1 MIRSTL
7 ISLVL
12 IFLFFV
18 VVDAQSDSSE
28 TDAISGDA
36 VSNFQPSLA
45 VIIGILCVM
54 FALTFFLLVY
64 AKYCHSA
71 ATVHADHHRRLLNR
85 TRSRSSGIDK
95 KVLESLPFFKFSS
108 LKGSKQGLECSVCLS
123 KFEDIEILRFLP
135 QCKHG
140 FHIDCIDQW
149 LEKHS
154 SCPLCRQKV
163 NANDPTIFTYTS
175 SMRFS
180 RNQSEIR
187 EDSNIELYVQR
198 EQEHHGSSTFSI
210 GSSFRKSKKGDTET
224 KVLIQDDD
232 DDDGFH
238 KVNHK
243 IIVSDV
249 VLQNRWSSVSSSD
262 LMFLSS
268 EMLNDMSS
276 NRFVFLDINKEQC
289 TKTRTIENEGIM
301 KIRRELEIKR
311 LLNKPVSI
319 PDVAV
324 TSDSAAS
331 TSHAASRI
339 PNQGEKRSMS
349 EITALSRFRDDG
361 RRNRASE
368 SSLPERYTEE
378 ERRRLLWLPIARR
391 TVQWFANRERCEQQI
406 QGPTHHLDV

>member
-1 MIRSTL
+1 MIRSML

-12 IFLFFV
+12 IFLFLV

-45 VIIGILCVM
+45 VVIGILCVM

-64 AKYCHSA
+64 AKFCHSA
-71 ATVHADHHRRLLNR
+71 ATVHADHHRRILNR

-95 KVLESLPFFKFSS
+95 KVVESLPFFKFSS
-108 LKGSKQGLECSVCLS
+108 LKGSKQGLECAVCLS
-123 KFEDIEILRFLP
+123 KFEDIEILRLLP

-149 LEKHS
+149 LERHS

-163 NANDPTIFTYTS
+163 NANDPTIFTYTN

-180 RNQSEIR
+180 MNQSELR

-198 EQEHHGSSTFSI
+198 EQEHHGSSRFSI
-210 GSSFRKSKKGDTET
+210 GTSFRKSEKGDIET
-224 KVLIQDDD
+224 KVLIQEDD

-268 EMLNDMSS
+268 EMLNNMSS
-276 NRFVFLDINKEQC
+276 NRFVSLDINKEQC
-289 TKTRTIENEGIM
+289 TKARTIENEGIT
-301 KIRRELEIKR
+301 KIKRELEIKR
-311 LLNKPVSI
+311 LLNKPVST
-319 PDVAV
+319 PDVAF

-339 PNQGEKRSMS
+339 TNKVEKRSMS
-349 EITALSRFRDDG
+349 DITALSRFRDDG
-361 RRNRASE
+361 RRNRKSE
-368 SSLPERYTEE
+368 CSLPERYTEE